1 MIAQHSIE
9 QLKSACNVVDV
20 VNQYVKLKKDGVNLV
35 ACCPFHNEKSPSFKV
50 SQTKNIY
57 KCFGCGVSG
66 DSIDFVMKYKNVN
79 YIEAVKNLAEFYKIT
94 LEEEI
99 PADKRVY
106 VRPIPKAGELSH
118 DFKLW
123 FASRGIT
130 EMTLNKLK
138 VSMVNQWMPK
148 AKTNVDTICFNY
160 YKNGELVN
168 IKYRAKDKDFML
180 SKDAEMV
187 FYNIDSLQGE
197 DYAII
202 TEGEMDCL
210 SVIEAGIKPVISVPN
225 GAAKGILKMEYLD
238 TCWESF
244 KDKKTIVLFTD
255 NDEAGNLLQQE
266 LLRRFGYD
274 RCWKID
280 YPEGCKDA
288 NDILVKFGG
297 AKILELLKNA
307 SEFPIEG
314 ILSVDELYKD
324 IHSFYYNGYPSGVKV
339 GIRGFDDHI
348 QLMGGQF
355 TTVTGIPGSGKSEF
369 VDYVIVETAKNH
381 NWQWAVCSFEN
392 QPSSLHA
399 TKLMEK
405 AVGKSFAKRVNPY
418 DQMSVDEMDASL
430 KFINNNFYFINI
442 NKIDVTLNGI
452 LEKAKELVMRKGI
465 KGLLIDPWNYIEHK
479 AMAGQTE
486 TQYVSDCLTRIKA
499 FAATHGI
506 HVILVAHPTK
516 LGKVGDK
523 YEVPTLYNISGS
535 AHFFNKTDNG
545 ITVYRDFGTGVVD
558 IHIQKVRYS
567 WLGKVGLCSFT
578 YDVETRQYKAVGQE
592 PTIPF

>member
-66 DSIDFVMKYKNVN
+66 DSIDFVMRHKNIN

-99 PADKRVY
+99 PVEKRTY
-106 VRPIPKAGELSH
+106 KRPEPKTGELSK
-118 DFKLW
+118 DCVLW
-123 FASRGIT
+123 FAGRGIS

-160 YKNGELVN
+160 YKSGELVN

-187 FYNIDSLQGE
+187 FYNIDSLQGK

-210 SVIEAGIKPVISVPN
+210 SIIEAGLIPVISVPN

-238 TCWESF
+238 SCWESF
-244 KDKKTIVLFTD
+244 KDIKTIVLFTD
-255 NDEAGNLLQQE
+255 NDEAGNLLQAE

-288 NDILVKFGG
+288 NDILVKYGG
-297 AKILELLKNA
+297 DKIKEVLRNA

-381 NWQWAVCSFEN
+381 YWQWAVCSFEN

-430 KFINNNFYFINI
+430 RFINNNFYFINI

-452 LEKAKELVMRKGI
+452 LEKAKELVLRKGI

-558 IHIQKVRYS
+558 VHIQKVRYS